1 MDDTSGGPL
10 FRPWD
15 HSAEQLKTKSI
26 KSEESP
32 NKPLPISK
40 MSTLPNRHLT
50 TTNMLMPFPQLASFN
65 PRANLI
71 QLMNSQFY
79 SNKLTQPSMEYGFK
93 NMLLPNGPSFSI
105 VPSATTI
112 TPTMTTSNNRFGLP
126 NLLAT
131 LPPNLVIP
139 HHHHHHHHHA
149 NHTNLHHQQHQ
160 LQQQQQ
166 QINNLIGN
174 KGNIFG
180 QTAATSASMNS
191 MVTQLEKV
199 IEQQQNLIERPSSK
213 KQRPKRFQ
221 CPHCQ
226 VSFSNNG
233 QLKGH
238 IRIHTG
244 ERPFVC
250 DHTNCGKTFTRNEEL
265 TRHKR
270 IHTGLRPFACSICN
284 KRFGR
289 KDHLKKHVKTH
300 QRPAPMPI
308 PMPLDPALSYAAL
321 AYSWL

>member
-139 HHHHHHHHHA
+139 HHHHHHHHHHA

-174 KGNIFG
+174 KSNIFD

-244 ERPFVC
+244 R
-250 DHTNCGKTFTRNEEL
+250 KWL
-265 TRHKR
+265 
-270 IHTGLRPFACSICN
+270 N
-284 KRFGR
+284 K
-289 KDHLKKHVKTH
+289 
-300 QRPAPMPI
+300 
-308 PMPLDPALSYAAL
+308 
-321 AYSWL
+321 